1 MALAEMCMAGV
12 RGANL
17 NFDEDVGSLFGEDQS
32 RYLIAT
38 TSRNLEPISNAAKLA
53 NIPVRIIGRV
63 GGDTLTL
70 NTANAISVSEL
81 IEIHERWL
89 PTYTASN

>member
-1 MALAEMCMAGV
+1 MAGV
-12 RGANL
+12 RGAHL
-17 NFDEDVGSLFGEDQS
+17 DFDEDVGFLFGEDQS

-38 TSRNLEPISNAAKLA
+38 TSGDLEPMSNAARLA
-53 NIPVRIIGRV
+53 NVPVRIIGTV
-63 GGDTLTL
+63 GGETLTL

-81 IEIHERWL
+81 IEIHEHWL